1 MQPCPWK
8 RRRSTCPGTCCST
21 STVPAGPARA
31 IDPARSFVHLL
42 DTSEVVTQGVRFL
55 GCILWSEG
63 VPPGEVDR
71 THGESSYDFA
81 LIRLLYER
89 RGKQQEQR
97 RWLASADAVRLHR
110 QQCAWLLARLG
121 EPFDGKTVVITHH
134 APHDLTGEFF
144 EVPALWVHGHTLE
157 SLDYCVGLCR
167 VVCNARGNPKAW
179 PGEVRNPSFDP
190 ALVIDLDD
198 LDQSGGSPR

>member
-1 MQPCPWK
+1 M
-8 RRRSTCPGTCCST
+8 
-21 STVPAGPARA
+21 PAGPARA

-42 DTSEVVTQGVRFL
+42 HTSEVVTQGVRFL

-89 RGKQQEQR
+89 RGNQQEQR

-198 LDQSGGSPR
+198 PDQSGGSPR